1 VRDGVIERIVPAAE
15 GLSAFPD
22 YQRLEL
28 PDHVLIPGL
37 VNAHTR
43 AALSLM
49 RGLAPQRQTAAEKRA
64 LSAAFVRDGTA
75 LACAEM
81 LRGGITCFNDTYFF
95 PEAALEAALEAGMRV
110 VIGLAVMDVPTAYAS
125 DPADYLRKGLA
136 LRDRRGEERL
146 VSFCFAPH
154 AADSVPDA
162 ALRQVGTLAAE
173 LDLPV
178 HVQVHETRAQIE
190 RSLAAHGARPLE
202 RLRRLGLLG
211 PSLSAVHCVHL
222 EGHEIDLL
230 ARHGCS
236 VVHCPSSSM
245 KLGSG
250 IAPVDAM
257 LKRNINVALG
267 TDGAAGN
274 DRQDVLTEMRT
285 AALIAKALARD
296 AQVLPAHMALRA
308 ATLGGARALGLGAQI
323 GTIEPGKRA
332 DLAALAVRGPCYD
345 AVSHVVY
352 AAGREDLTH
361 VWVDGELRVRDGALE
376 SDVSSLDTRWQLW
389 QNSFESHADS

>member
-1 VRDGVIERIVPAAE
+1 
-15 GLSAFPD
+15 
-22 YQRLEL
+22 
-28 PDHVLIPGL
+28 
-37 VNAHTR
+37 
-43 AALSLM
+43 
-49 RGLAPQRQTAAEKRA
+49 
-64 LSAAFVRDGTA
+64 
-75 LACAEM
+75 
-81 LRGGITCFNDTYFF
+81 
-95 PEAALEAALEAGMRV
+95 
-110 VIGLAVMDVPTAYAS
+110 
-125 DPADYLRKGLA
+125 
-136 LRDRRGEERL
+136 
-146 VSFCFAPH
+146 
-154 AADSVPDA
+154 
-162 ALRQVGTLAAE
+162 
-173 LDLPV
+173 
-178 HVQVHETRAQIE
+178 
-190 RSLAAHGARPLE
+190 
-202 RLRRLGLLG
+202 
-211 PSLSAVHCVHL
+211 
-222 EGHEIDLL
+222 
-230 ARHGCS
+230 
-236 VVHCPSSSM
+236 
-245 KLGSG
+245 
-250 IAPVDAM
+250 M